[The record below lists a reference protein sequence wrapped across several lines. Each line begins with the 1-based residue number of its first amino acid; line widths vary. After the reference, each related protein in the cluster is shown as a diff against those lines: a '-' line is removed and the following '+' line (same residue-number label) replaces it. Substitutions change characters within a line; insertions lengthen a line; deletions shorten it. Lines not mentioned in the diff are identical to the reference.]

1 MREYLF
7 YTLILILLSVVLF
20 VGVYLTYL
28 DNEKTFDKDEIK
40 TQNQKIRII
49 DQESSKNNIIIII
62 NGNLVEL

>member
-62 NGNLVEL
+62 I